1 MGGVRGVL
9 GGLVLDRLL
18 ATAPSLASRNKTQPF
33 LMGFAAIATI
43 AAFIFLLIA
52 VDKMMAREYGADV
65 AALITGL
72 SSLLIALIAAG
83 SAYAL
88 RHFRRSKLEQ
98 KAHEIKHHIENSL
111 KALEGDWD
119 NPIRENPKTAM
130 ALAGLVG
137 YLIGDRVL

>member
-18 ATAPSLASRNKTQPF
+18 ATAPSLASRNKSQTF

-52 VDKMMAREYGADV
+52 MDKMMTREYSADI

-72 SSLLIALIAAG
+72 SALLIALVAAG
-83 SAYAL
+83 SAYAM
-88 RHFRRSKLEQ
+88 RHFRRSKFER
-98 KAHEIKHHIENSL
+98 KAHEFKHHMETTL
-111 KALEGDWD
+111 KNLEGDWD
-119 NPIRENPKTAM
+119 SPIRENPKTAM

-137 YLIGDRVL
+137 YLLGDHIL